1 MTQPQLQ
8 NKPLKERLKQLK
20 LPKIKVETLLLGGA
34 LVAAI
39 GLVFS
44 QPDSEPKSNAP
55 DPNQFCQEI
64 VQPKASVSRE
74 QLAKLLTVPER
85 GDNPI
90 GIPSDRAKVQ
100 RILKSPYCRMPSLS
114 IRAGATT
121 ERDAYPLASDSQTW
135 IVVMYEGKS
144 YVGYGFKRS

>member
-20 LPKIKVETLLLGGA
+20 LLKIKVETLLLGGA

-44 QPDSEPKSNAP
+44 QPGLEPRNNAP

-64 VQPKASVSRE
+64 VQPKASISRE

-100 RILKSPYCRMPSLS
+100 AILKSPY
-114 IRAGATT
+114 
-121 ERDAYPLASDSQTW
+121 
-135 IVVMYEGKS
+135 
-144 YVGYGFKRS
+144 

>member
-1 MTQPQLQ
+1 MTQPKLKD
-8 NKPLKERLKQLK
+8 KPLKERFKQLK
-20 LPKIKVETLLLGGA
+20 VPKIKVETLLLGGA

-44 QPDSEPKSNAP
+44 EPDLAPKSNAP
-55 DPNQFCQEI
+55 DPSQFCQEI

-74 QLAKLLTVPER
+74 QLARLLTVPER
-85 GDNPI
+85 GD
-90 GIPSDRAKVQ
+90 RAKVQ
-100 RILKSPYCRMPSLS
+100 AILKSPYCRMPSLS
-114 IRAGATT
+114 IRAGTTT
-121 ERDAYPLASDSQTW
+121 ERDVYPLASDTQTW